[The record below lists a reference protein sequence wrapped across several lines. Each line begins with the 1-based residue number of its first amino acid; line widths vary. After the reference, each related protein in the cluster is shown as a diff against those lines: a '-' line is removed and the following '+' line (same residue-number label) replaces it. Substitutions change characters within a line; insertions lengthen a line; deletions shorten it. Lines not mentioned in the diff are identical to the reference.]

1 MGRTKRGNS
10 PEVKTTTSRVETKTR
25 WKRVESVHDRKH
37 GITLIFRIENT
48 TKYIGFIYVSIRVVF
63 LIK

>member
-1 MGRTKRGNS
+1 VGRTKHGNRL
-10 PEVKTTTSRVETKTR
+10 EVKMTTSRVETKTR
-25 WKRVESVHDRKH
+25 WKRVESVNDRKH

-48 TKYIGFIYVSIRVVF
+48 TKYIGFIYISIRVVF